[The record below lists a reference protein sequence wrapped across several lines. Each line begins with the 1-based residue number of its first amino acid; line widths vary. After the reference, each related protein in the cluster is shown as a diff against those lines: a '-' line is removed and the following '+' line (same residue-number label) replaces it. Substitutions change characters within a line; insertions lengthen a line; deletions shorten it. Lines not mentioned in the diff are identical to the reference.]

1 MRPQDSK
8 PQRVPIF
15 KQGCSPCKVQEI
27 VRAWQ
32 ALSEVKVVQVGQR
45 KREKAGQ
52 ILKRSRRRRKASKTK
67 QDHKGESKRQGR
79 DSMRLTAAGKHREV
93 REPNGTTPPRPP
105 PPDPPNPRPDS
116 VGLGKPPRLPN
127 MLTGLYAHGLP
138 CVSQWTSLRSLLN
151 YDRLSAQDTQTVHPL
166 FNRSPYLIMLQGLPC
181 PSAFFEC
188 SVYTVDQYH
197 PGWCEIAQQSDG
209 SQCVAAVTLN
219 SFRGWV
225 DWTVLLTWSM
235 LESM

>member
-1 MRPQDSK
+1 MCLRNAGPDSAQGPQMRPQDSK

-67 QDHKGESKRQGR
+67 TKERAKRQGR

-93 REPNGTTPPRPP
+93 RELACHVNSVQSERNHL

-116 VGLGKPPRLPN
+116 VGLGKPPPSTQHVAQKSTEPN
-127 MLTGLYAHGLP
+127 T
-138 CVSQWTSLRSLLN
+138 
-151 YDRLSAQDTQTVHPL
+151 
-166 FNRSPYLIMLQGLPC
+166 
-181 PSAFFEC
+181 
-188 SVYTVDQYH
+188 
-197 PGWCEIAQQSDG
+197 
-209 SQCVAAVTLN
+209 
-219 SFRGWV
+219 
-225 DWTVLLTWSM
+225 
-235 LESM
+235 